1 MYAYRKEEF
10 LENFIYQVLELFD
23 NSCNEEEFV
32 PAAKDGFSKD
42 NYSLE
47 NVVSVLNKFY
57 PTTYEIKDGKHTVTI
72 SPNNNEDKFSFVFVK
87 EKLTD
92 DLTSPFGRWTIY
104 KDLHSPKRII
114 DVVIVD
120 DFGTIL
126 DKSAQCSV
134 YQKTIGNNSYNCFF
148 RHNQGLYYCYSVSLH
163 EGYMKACISDMAII
177 PSGSFYTLVNGT
189 IGKFKETDVYL
200 GLSGNI
206 FSGFTTKK
214 PDYGT

>member
-47 NVVSVLNKFY
+47 NVVSVLNKFH
-57 PTTYEIKDGKHTVTI
+57 PTTYEVMDGKHTVTI
-72 SPNNNEDKFSFVFVK
+72 SPNNDEDKFSFVFVK

-92 DLTSPFGRWTIY
+92 DITSPFGKWTIY
-104 KDLHSPKRII
+104 KDLHSPKRVI
-114 DVVIVD
+114 DAVIVD

-134 YQKTIGNNSYNCFF
+134 YQRNTEDGSYSCFF
-148 RHNQGLYYCYSVSLH
+148 RHDQGIYYCSTVFLH
-163 EGYMKACISDMAII
+163 KGYMRARISDMSVL
-177 PSGSFYTLVNGT
+177 PSGSFFTLVNGT

-200 GLSGNI
+200 GLAEKI
-206 FSGFTTKK
+206 FSGITT
-214 PDYGT
+214 